1 MEFDKSIK
9 SLRPRAIFI
18 YPISA
23 TNFCDASH
31 WWNVNKLVDQPLSIH
46 LGKNTSLVVIPE
58 SSAHGL
64 IVHIWLVLV
73 HPPQPGHSL
82 AVHQLEYPRLPV
94 HPLDVRRAA
103 GGGLQQG
110 QQELPQVGTPW
121 VFRLF
126 LVFLNIFQL

>member
-1 MEFDKSIK
+1 MLHNLLKLFPST
-9 SLRPRAIFI
+9 
-18 YPISA
+18 

-31 WWNVNKLVDQPLSIH
+31 RWTVHKLIDQPLSIH

-82 AVHQLEYPRLPV
+82 AVHNLKNSFLSVAPFDEFW
-94 HPLDVRRAA
+94 AA
-103 GGGLQQG
+103 IFVLQIVVPSRDFLLQGTPSGPSFGGLG
-110 QQELPQVGTPW
+110 FFW
-121 VFRLF
+121 
-126 LVFLNIFQL
+126 